1 MRRQNWL
8 LVVRDSHASQ
18 FVARRIGPHMHRD
31 AMSYILRQDVSKS
44 MGEWLETGPSGGRFI
59 LGQHG
64 RVARPSRRAGGFR
77 RNERPRHSRSWQDD
91 LSPILWR
98 RAPPIC
104 NRLSSRTEPGV
115 PRSVDECTG
124 RDLLSLRDPA
134 GAIARSR
141 ATRAC
146 EPGHPDATRTGG
158 PSAHR
163 ISSGPLPARPAGE
176 RDAGTPPSV
185 APTAKRLHRRR
196 RLRDCRCRISRLVMQ
211 RPLGLK

>member
-141 ATRAC
+141 ATRTP
-146 EPGHPDATRTGG
+146 PGPVARRHTEYLRDPCR
-158 PSAHR
+158 R
-163 ISSGPLPARPAGE
+163 ARPVNEMQE
-176 RDAGTPPSV
+176 RRQA
-185 APTAKRLHRRR
+185 
-196 RLRDCRCRISRLVMQ
+196 SRLPRSDCIDAADCEIADAVF
-211 RPLGLK
+211 RAW